1 MKTLISIVKYVEDK
15 EIKMR
20 LSGNRQCANSHVSK
34 FEFFVAKAAKGN
46 KTELIEGNYDLVVKG
61 DFTQVVKGKSR
72 ILSDNDMTIG
82 CGSSM
87 LGSLRIVTGDNLS
100 LEGDLTINGA
110 ITATNITSDGWVSAA
125 QGVNAG
131 PYGFVS
137 VLGGL
142 SVGVPVAIP
151 GCVTAALVVKAPL
164 GDFGTMSAVLMT
176 DIINASIFDTH
187 LHLAKG
193 KETSPPLFGMI

>member
-1 MKTLISIVKYVEDK
+1 
-15 EIKMR
+15 
-20 LSGNRQCANSHVSK
+20 
-34 FEFFVAKAAKGN
+34 
-46 KTELIEGNYDLVVKG
+46 
-61 DFTQVVKGKSR
+61 
-72 ILSDNDMTIG
+72 MTIG
-82 CGSSM
+82 CGSSF

-151 GCVTAALVVKAPL
+151 GCVTAAINVAAPL
-164 GDFGTMSAVLMT
+164 GNFGTMSAVLMT
-176 DIINASIFDTH
+176 DIMNTSIFDTH
-187 LHLAKG
+187 IHRAKG
-193 KETSPPLFGMI
+193 FTSPPLFGMI